1 MKWAI
6 KRRNSCHFLVRSSY
20 DDCQSPFVPIT
31 FCSFFPYPTC
41 FTRLEMSQSCTRFLA
56 PALVDPLTLP
66 PDGALDS
73 APWLHQTL
81 QKSSHHDQT
90 TGWPRLRGNV
100 SFTRSSQYNPLV
112 CIGSSRYSI
121 PLWTGS
127 SARTRNASFTDNP
140 SVRLPSFHPF
150 MYIRLPLYLF
160 WFTHKPTIF
169 TIPERSIHTHRRFR
183 LLLRL

>member
-1 MKWAI
+1 ML
-6 KRRNSCHFLVRSSY
+6 R
-20 DDCQSPFVPIT
+20 FV
-31 FCSFFPYPTC
+31 
-41 FTRLEMSQSCTRFLA
+41 A
-56 PALVDPLTLP
+56 PAACVGRP
-66 PDGALDS
+66 GDS
-73 APWLHQTL
+73 APRLHQTL

-100 SFTRSSQYNPLV
+100 SFTRSTQYDPLV

-121 PLWTGS
+121 PLCTGS
-127 SARTRNASFTDNP
+127 SARVHATPVLLT
-140 SVRLPSFHPF
+140 
-150 MYIRLPLYLF
+150 IRQSGSHLSIHSCTSACLSISY

>member
-1 MKWAI
+1 
-6 KRRNSCHFLVRSSY
+6 
-20 DDCQSPFVPIT
+20 
-31 FCSFFPYPTC
+31 
-41 FTRLEMSQSCTRFLA
+41 MSQSCTRFLA

-121 PLWTGS
+121 PGLCTFS
-127 SARTRNASFTDNP
+127 SARARNASFTDNP

-150 MYIRLPLYLF
+150 MYIRLPLYLLLVHTQAYYF
-160 WFTHKPTIF
+160 YYSGTIHSY
-169 TIPERSIHTHRRFR
+169 TSVVPPASPSLIGS
-183 LLLRL
+183 